1 MTSIQLAVFDMAG
14 TTIDEDNVVYKTLH
28 KVIREIGF
36 DISIND
42 VLTIAAGKEKFQ
54 AIIDIL
60 KTNIDQDNLNQIAE
74 QSFARFKNEL
84 DEAYS
89 TLEVKTFPGVENFLI
104 DLRKNGIKVVLNTGY
119 NSKVASLLLDKL
131 GWKQGQNYDA
141 LITADDVDKGRPAP
155 DMIHKAMT
163 LFSIEDS
170 SLVLKAGDSVVDIE
184 EGKNAGCSITVGVLS
199 GAQTNEQLA
208 SAKPTYI
215 LNNVSELRNILL

>member
-1 MTSIQLAVFDMAG
+1 MTSIQLVVFDMAG

-28 KVIREIGF
+28 KVIKEIGY
-36 DISIND
+36 DISLKD

-60 KTNIDQDNLNQIAE
+60 KTNIDQDNLSQKAE
-74 QSFARFKNEL
+74 QSFLRFKKEL

-89 TLEVKTFPGVENFLI
+89 TLTVKTFPGVDDFLI

-131 GWKQGQNYDA
+131 GWTQGQSYDA

-155 DMIHKAMT
+155 DMIQKAMT

-170 SLVLKAGDSVVDIE
+170 SLVLKAGDSIVDVE

-199 GAQTNEQLA
+199 GAQTKEQLA

-215 LNNVSELRNILL
+215 LNRMQSQWIFL

>member
-1 MTSIQLAVFDMAG
+1 MTSIQLVVFDMAG

-36 DISIND
+36 DISFND

-60 KTNIDQDNLNQIAE
+60 KTNIDQDNLSQKAE
-74 QSFARFKNEL
+74 QSFIKFKKEL
-84 DEAYS
+84 DEAYL
-89 TLEVKTFPGVENFLI
+89 TLAVKSFPGVDNFLI

-119 NSKVASLLLDKL
+119 NRKVASLLLDKL

-141 LITADDVDKGRPAP
+141 LITADDVDKGRPDP

-170 SLVLKAGDSVVDIE
+170 SLVLKAGDSVIDIK